1 MNTARRI
8 AFNFL
13 SLTSAEVISKILQIF
28 VFIYLARAFGKDGF
42 GIFSFGLSFAFIIV
56 IFANFGLSTLLVR
69 EISRNKRLASKY
81 LSNALISKIF
91 LSILTFLLTYVFLNI
106 MDYTPETK
114 IVAYIMVIFAV
125 IQSYTDLFYS
135 IFQAFEKMYYDSII
149 KVLRMIILT
158 TLVYYAI
165 KNNMGLVISSLIF
178 PLTEIVI
185 LLIASAIVYTK
196 FTKISFNFNYEF
208 SKSLLKKSSLF
219 SLTIGFAGIYTYID
233 SVMLSKIR
241 STTEVGIY
249 AAAANIIIALI
260 FIPMMYGNAIYPVI
274 SRFFITSK
282 NSIKSAYGK
291 SFKYMLILGLPI
303 SAGLYILSDK
313 IIPILYGS
321 QYIASVAALS
331 ILSWYLFLR
340 FLNVVSGFTLSS
352 INKQSSRVL
361 SQGIAVLVNV
371 ILNLIFIPL
380 YGFIGAAIATVIA
393 EIAFFIIYMYFISKY
408 GLGVKLIGVFIR
420 PVIATAIMIFSLSF
434 IENLFVAI
442 VLGGLVYII
451 ALFALGTI
459 DKEDRLIFKK
469 VMKNI

>member
-69 EISRNKRLASKY
+69 EISRNKKLASKY

-91 LSILTFLLTYVFLNI
+91 LSILTLFLTYVFLNI
-106 MDYTPETK
+106 IGYTDETK
-114 IVAYIMVIFAV
+114 VVAYIMVIFAI

-149 KVLRMIILT
+149 KVLRMVILVA
-158 TLVYYAI
+158 LVYYAI
-165 KNNMGLVISSLIF
+165 KNSMGLVISSLIF

-196 FTKISFNFNYEF
+196 FTRMSFSFDYKF
-208 SKSLLKKSSLF
+208 SKVLLKKSSLF
-219 SLTIGFAGIYTYID
+219 CLTIGFAGIYIYID

-282 NSIKSAYGK
+282 SSIKSAYGR

-313 IIPILYGS
+313 IILILYGS

-361 SQGIAVLVNV
+361 SQGIAVLINV

-380 YGFIGAAIATVIA
+380 YGFIGAAIATVIT

-408 GLGVKLIGVFIR
+408 GLGVKIMGIFIR

-434 IENLFVAI
+434 INNLFVAI
-442 VLGGLVYII
+442 VLGGLIYVI

-459 DKEDRLIFKK
+459 DKEDKLIFSK
-469 VMKNI
+469 VIKNI